1 MKGIIRGIDNIR
13 ASLCGRVVTVGNF
26 DGVHYGHQK
35 IIENVKQLA
44 HEMGTR
50 SLAITFDPHPIKVI
64 APDRAPKL
72 LTDTDEK
79 ARMLRHYG
87 IDTVLVID
95 FTRQFA
101 SMTPEGFVHDLLV
114 SRLDSRAVVVGS
126 GYSFGKARRGT
137 TDFLRGQARKYGF
150 KVRVVRNVS
159 LLKKVVSSTRIRVVL
174 GNGNVQKAAELLK
187 RPYMIKGTVV
197 TGAGRGERIL
207 KTPTANFLT
216 KAEVI
221 PRDGVYAVRVRLGGK
236 LHDGVAN
243 LGNNPTF
250 RGADRSYEV
259 HLLDFSENLVGD
271 EIEVRFIER
280 LRAEEKFASPGALM
294 DQIKDDIARARAAL
308 ARTPAWAV

>member
-1 MKGIIRGIDNIR
+1 MKWLIRGIEGIR
-13 ASLCGRVVTVGNF
+13 DAHCGAVVTVGNF

-35 IIENVKQLA
+35 IIETVTGMA
-44 HEMGTR
+44 GEMGAR
-50 SLAITFDPHPIKVI
+50 SMAITFDPHPIKVI
-64 APDRAPKL
+64 APERAPRL
-72 LTDTDEK
+72 LTDTEEK
-79 ARMLRHYG
+79 ARLLRHYG
-87 IDTVLVID
+87 IDDVLVID

-101 SMTPEGFVHDLLV
+101 SMKPEGFVHDILV
-114 SRLDSRAVVVGS
+114 NRLCAKAVVVGS

-137 TDFLRGQARKYGF
+137 TDFLRRQGGKYGF
-150 KVRVVRNVS
+150 GVRVVRNVS
-159 LLKKVVSSTRIRVVL
+159 LLKKVVSSTRIRVVI
-174 GNGNVQKAAELLK
+174 GNGNVSKATVLLG
-187 RPYMIKGTVV
+187 RPYMVKGTVV
-197 TGAGRGERIL
+197 TGAGRGARIL

-236 LHDGVAN
+236 LLDGVAN

-280 LRAEEKFASPGALM
+280 LRGEVKFPSPEALM
-294 DQIKDDIARARAAL
+294 EQIRLDIDNARDVLGKA
-308 ARTPAWAV
+308 PPWK